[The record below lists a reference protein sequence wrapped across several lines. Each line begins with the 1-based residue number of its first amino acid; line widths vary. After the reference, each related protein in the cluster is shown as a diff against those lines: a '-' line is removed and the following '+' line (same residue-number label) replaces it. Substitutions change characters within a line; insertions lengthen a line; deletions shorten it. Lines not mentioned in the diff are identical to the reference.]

1 MGAIARLLGGFVLE
15 QAQKD
20 AIVAQVRTLERS
32 SGAEVVTA
40 VVARAHPYPDI
51 VWSAF
56 ALAAALAGLAVVVL
70 DRASSSW
77 ASGNEVLAAVA
88 TVLAAGAVSA
98 LLAIAVP
105 AYARCFLRHPQGDA
119 EVHRCAR
126 LAFHDHGL
134 ARAPGQRAV
143 LVLAARFERTVDI
156 VAGAGF
162 DGHVDAQA
170 WRRIAAAASA
180 TLRQHGVA
188 AALSAALAD
197 LASVLQARD
206 HVASHPNALPDA
218 PIELAAP

>member
-1 MGAIARLLGGFVLE
+1 VLE

-20 AIVAQVRTLERS
+20 AIVAQVRALERS
-32 SGAEVVTA
+32 SDAEVVTA
-40 VVARAHPYPDI
+40 VIARARPYPDI

-70 DRASSSW
+70 DRTSPAW
-77 ASGNEVLAAVA
+77 ASGDEVLAAVA
-88 TVLAAGAVSA
+88 TVLGAGLISA
-98 LLAIAVP
+98 LLAIGLP
-105 AYARCFLRHPQGDA
+105 AYARCFLRDPQRDA

-134 ARAPGQRAV
+134 ERAAGQRGV
-143 LVLAARFERTVDI
+143 LVLAARLERTVDI

-162 DGHVDAQA
+162 DGRVDAQV
-170 WRRIAAAASA
+170 WRRVATAASA

-197 LASVLQARD
+197 LAPVLHARD
-206 HVASHPNALPDA
+206 PIASHPNALPDA